1 MRGHGDHHLNATLFL
16 IFFVFKMFPESA
28 DHVYSS
34 TSSNQTSE
42 IPRLNLDSG
51 NDGSQDSQ
59 ISMANSNE
67 VQLIDQAKLNDLIR
81 ILELTKEQSI
91 VSNSSIFLF

>member
-1 MRGHGDHHLNATLFL
+1 
-16 IFFVFKMFPESA
+16 MFPESA